1 MVDFRLFHPADRGS
15 LQSGLV
21 SACKPTLTMKLFRRS
36 PRSVSIGTAHLPSV
50 EMTGAFFLQAAIF
63 SAVAALVVAPGSDP
77 DADSVLSTLLWLVPV
92 IVIMIISGTFASLWR
107 PKYLSPDLVG
117 LLFMSEIV
125 VGVVSVALL
134 SGESFGSRELIGVL
148 PIAGAS
154 PEEPHWA
161 ILSVRRKSS

>member
-1 MVDFRLFHPADRGS
+1 
-15 LQSGLV
+15 
-21 SACKPTLTMKLFRRS
+21 
-36 PRSVSIGTAHLPSV
+36 
-50 EMTGAFFLQAAIF
+50 MTGAFFLQAAIF
-63 SAVAALVVAPGSDP
+63 SAVAALVVAQGSDP

-107 PKYLSPDLVG
+107 PKCLSPDLVG

-148 PIAGAS
+148 LIAGAS